1 MPIMN
6 IILNLKLRNDVKMET
21 LKQKTSNMEFL
32 LISRLRL
39 QQYEQTEIQKGLG

>member
-21 LKQKTSNMEFL
+21 LKQKTSNMEFFVNKPFEAST
-32 LISRLRL
+32 I
-39 QQYEQTEIQKGLG
+39 